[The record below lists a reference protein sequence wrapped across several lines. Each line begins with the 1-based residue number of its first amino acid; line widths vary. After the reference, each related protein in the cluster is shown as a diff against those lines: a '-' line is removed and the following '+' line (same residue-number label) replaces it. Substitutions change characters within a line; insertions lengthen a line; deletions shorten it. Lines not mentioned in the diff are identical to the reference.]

1 MIYVLIYLLIGL
13 VMAAVSILLIE
24 ENLTVAI
31 FFLRLKNYWWMIV
44 GWPLIIFWLIIM
56 LIIQI
61 FV

>member
-13 VMAAVSILLIE
+13 VMATVSILLIE

-31 FFLRLKNYWWMIV
+31 FFLRLKNYWWMII